1 MQTTTKTTKNNEQYK
16 VKLDQLLHETYKLPA
31 PAPPP
36 PQSLVMLERRSLM
49 SLFVGLTLCVS
60 VWHIAIQ
67 QNQQF
72 IESTPA
78 AYAPATS
85 AQALVT
91 HQNQNFYNESHVTTL
106 SAAATS
112 SLTTTYTAAGMLE
125 QLSKTD
131 YNQLIDLNDFEFLIN
146 QKTCSD
152 RSVSEPPLL
161 LILVHSAP
169 NNYHKRIT
177 IRDTWGGGQN
187 TSRSVLIFLIG
198 NVNDTQLQSTIEIEN
213 RSYGDIVQGNFLDS
227 YRNLTYKHVMALKW
241 FVYHCP
247 DAQYIL
253 KTDDD
258 VFVNTPLLFSYLE
271 AMNNNPGLLFCKE
284 VKGERVKRT
293 YRSKWRV
300 SFKEFDAKYY
310 ENHCP
315 GFSIVYSP
323 DVAFQLYN
331 EAQQL
336 PYFWIDDVHLTGTVA
351 TKSNI
356 TITPF
361 GNLYVDED
369 NLKNLL
375 KTNAKP
381 SNQFIFAYQN
391 LNESNVRKLWKDVTV
406 GRRITK

>member
-1 MQTTTKTTKNNEQYK
+1 
-16 VKLDQLLHETYKLPA
+16 
-31 PAPPP
+31 
-36 PQSLVMLERRSLM
+36 M
-49 SLFVGLTLCVS
+49 SLFIGLTLCVS

-85 AQALVT
+85 AQALIT
-91 HQNQNFYNESHVTTL
+91 NKNQSLFNESHVTTN
-106 SAAATS
+106 SAAAASSS
-112 SLTTTYTAAGMLE
+112 SLTTTTTTFTAASMLD

-131 YNQLIDLNDFEFLIN
+131 YNQLIDINDFEFEIN
-146 QKTCSD
+146 QKICSD
-152 RSVSEPPLL
+152 KSTSDPPLL

-169 NNYHKRIT
+169 LNYRKRIT
-177 IRDTWGGGQN
+177 IRDTWGNGQKD
-187 TSRSVLIFLIG
+187 SRSVLIFLIG
-198 NVNDTQLQSTIEIEN
+198 SVNDTQLQSTIEIEN
-213 RSYGDIVQGNFLDS
+213 SSYGDMVQGNVYDA
-227 YRNLTYKHVMALKW
+227 YRNLTYKHVMGLKW

-258 VFVNTPLLFSYLE
+258 VFVNTPMLFNYLE
-271 AMNNNPGLLFCKE
+271 AMNNNPGLLWCKE

-300 SFKEFDAKYY
+300 SFKEYNAKYY
-310 ENHCP
+310 KNHCP
-315 GFSIVYSP
+315 GFSILYSP

-331 EAQQL
+331 EAQQM

-351 TKSNI
+351 TESNI
-356 TITPF
+356 TITSF
-361 GNLYVDED
+361 GNFYADDHVLED
-369 NLKNLL
+369 LL
-375 KTNAKP
+375 KTNMKL

-391 LNESNVRKLWKDVTV
+391 LKEKDVRKLWKDVTV
-406 GRRITK
+406 GKRIKN

>member
-1 MQTTTKTTKNNEQYK
+1 
-16 VKLDQLLHETYKLPA
+16 
-31 PAPPP
+31 
-36 PQSLVMLERRSLM
+36 MLERRSLM
-49 SLFVGLTLCVS
+49 SLFIGLTLCVS

-67 QNQQF
+67 QHQQF
-72 IESTPA
+72 VESTPA

-85 AQALVT
+85 SAQALIT
-91 HQNQNFYNESHVTTL
+91 NKNQNFYNESHVTT
-106 SAAATS
+106 S
-112 SLTTTYTAAGMLE
+112 SLTTVFSAAGMLD

-131 YNQLIDLNDFEFLIN
+131 YNQLIDLNDFEFEIN
-146 QKTCSD
+146 QKVCSD
-152 RSVSEPPLL
+152 RSATDPPLL

-169 NNYHKRIT
+169 LNYRKRIT
-177 IRDTWGGGQN
+177 IRDTWGN
-187 TSRSVLIFLIG
+187 AHNESRSVLIFLIG
-198 NVNDTQLQSTIEIEN
+198 SVNDTQLQSTIEIESN
-213 RSYGDIVQGNFLDS
+213 SYGDMVQGNVYDA

-241 FVYHCP
+241 FIYHCP

-258 VFVNTPLLFSYLE
+258 VFVNTPMLFNYLE
-271 AMNNNPGLLFCKE
+271 ALNNNPGLLWCKE

-310 ENHCP
+310 KNHCP

-331 EAQQL
+331 EAQQM

-361 GNLYVDED
+361 GNLYADDNVLED
-369 NLKNLL
+369 LL
-375 KTNAKP
+375 KINTKL
-381 SNQFIFAYQN
+381 SNQFMFAYQK
-391 LNESNVRKLWKDVTV
+391 LKEKDVRKLWKDVTV
-406 GRRITK
+406 GRRIKK